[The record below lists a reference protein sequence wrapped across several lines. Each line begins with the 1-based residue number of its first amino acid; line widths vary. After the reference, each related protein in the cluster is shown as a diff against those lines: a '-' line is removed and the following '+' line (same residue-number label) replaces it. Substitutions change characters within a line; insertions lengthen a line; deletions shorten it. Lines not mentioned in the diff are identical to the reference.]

1 MEIKE
6 AFKNRRNNML
16 ILDREGKTANI
27 GDIRENFWSVPL
39 YSKEGM
45 GSSYKCRVASERQTL
60 SKNYTIL

>member
-1 MEIKE
+1 
-6 AFKNRRNNML
+6 ML